1 MNVLLLSVLAL
12 GVCVAS
18 IHPLQA
24 QSSRKNA
31 PTKLA
36 HFQTAAYL
44 AGNGTKLRINIDKQ
58 LNGEVSVALTDIRGL
73 VYFYQVM
80 GPADTTLR
88 LSLNVSDLTDG
99 TYSLKISNGLDEE
112 TRTIQLTTPV
122 PKPSSRTVTL
132 L

>member
-1 MNVLLLSVLAL
+1 MHSLLLLLLL
-12 GVCVAS
+12 GIS
-18 IHPLQA
+18 ITSAQPLLA
-24 QSSRKNA
+24 QSGRKNA

-44 AGNGTKLRINIDKQ
+44 SGNGTKLRINVDKQ
-58 LNGEVSVALTDIRGL
+58 LNGEVSVELTDIRGV

-112 TRTIQLTTPV
+112 IRTIRLITPI
-122 PKPSSRTVTL
+122 PQPTQRTVTIL
-132 L
+132 